1 MLLMMSNNT
10 DGAARAAVMMA
21 LVALG
26 TAFNV
31 LVMLGGFMFATRLV
45 DLEPS
50 PPAATVVKLGLIF
63 VAGASAAGFTA
74 SLAHF
79 SGIGIGTGVNLLFLI
94 YWILFSLLFKA
105 SFFETLMCVAIIGL
119 AQAFMNL
126 GVWKL

>member
-1 MLLMMSNNT
+1 
-10 DGAARAAVMMA
+10 MA

-31 LVMLGGFMFATRLV
+31 LIMLGGFMFAGRHV

-50 PPAATVVKLGLIF
+50 PLAATVVKLGLIF
-63 VAGASAAGFTA
+63 VAGAATAGFTA

-79 SGIGIGTGVNLLFLI
+79 SPIGIGTGVNLLFLV
-94 YWILFSLLFKA
+94 YWVLFSLLFKA
-105 SFFETLMCVAIIGL
+105 SFFETMVCIAIIGS